1 MINGKITK
9 IKNKNEEVL
18 FPITTSQAVLMS
30 DGLTSVEDALSN
42 INVTTD
48 AEGTSFDNS
57 TNGMEATNVQS
68 AIEEV
73 NNKISSITVSTDAK
87 NTAFDNSN
95 NSMSATNVQDAIEEN
110 KTKIATVQ
118 SSVNEINN
126 NIATLNSGVSSLNT
140 KTDNT
145 NTSLNQLTTTVNNG
159 QRHKLTDNSGYCI
172 NVGSVDCNT
181 LKTTGKYMGS
191 NMINAP
197 ISGQWFFID
206 VTAHNNIWC
215 EQIATAFAYDQS
227 KYIRYQLNGTWQP
240 WRSL

>member
-30 DGLTSVEDALSN
+30 DGVTSVEDALSN
-42 INVTTD
+42 IEVSGN

-57 TNGMEATNVQS
+57 ENGMT
-68 AIEEV
+68 
-73 NNKISSITVSTDAK
+73 
-87 NTAFDNSN
+87 
-95 NSMSATNVQDAIEEN
+95 ATNVQDAIEEN
-110 KTKIATVQ
+110 KTSIITLKN
-118 SSVNEINN
+118 SVNENSS
-126 NIATLNSGVSSLNT
+126 NIATLNSNISSLNT

-145 NTSLNQLTTTVNNG
+145 NTSLSQLTTTVNNG

-172 NVGSVDCNT
+172 NVGSADCNT
-181 LKTTGKYMGS
+181 LKTTGKYMGQ
-191 NMINAP
+191 NMVNAP